1 MVTALHSESCRSS
14 VTILPW
20 NDPKRRSPLPEHGSY
35 VLDQLLRLFVRRKM
49 AAVLMFRLEHDV
61 SEGAEPSAI
70 PQPPV
75 SIHAQLRSRL
85 VLDTHVPG
93 TWLSSFGNFAKPSG
107 MDVHFTPAIA
117 NRVNLVVISL

>member
-70 PQPPV
+70 PQPPG
-75 SIHAQLRSRL
+75 SAF
-85 VLDTHVPG
+85 T
-93 TWLSSFGNFAKPSG
+93 LSYEADWCWIRTFQALG
-107 MDVHFTPAIA
+107 
-117 NRVNLVVISL
+117 